1 MKNLW
6 WISIFFLSG
15 GFLFAQTIDK
25 PAATLKLEKFE
36 VITIK
41 QFQQK
46 ISAIETATRTTLS
59 VEDQKKLLDL
69 QVGELLIQ
77 QDAEKMKISV
87 TQAELNARIK
97 QTQQLYALQLK
108 MNRELTDSEF
118 ASLLQRN
125 GLTWD
130 QFVKQLEK
138 TMIAQKYV
146 MLKKKPFFDAIP
158 EPDNNE
164 IEDFYQSNK
173 TAFVSP
179 DLVRFRHIYIDT
191 RNLQSK
197 AERNKAGD
205 RASEIYRE
213 LQNGTSFEDLV
224 VKYSDD
230 KNSRYRGGDFGFL
243 RRDDQARKQLL
254 GKDFFEAPFKMEVS
268 DISNVLKS
276 NIGYHIIKIVEKM
289 PFKLL
294 ELDDKIPPQ
303 NQFTVKEEIKA
314 QLLQQKQGQYYQR
327 ALLDLLDDLKKKA
340 EIKIFEKNLNW

>member
-1 MKNLW
+1 MKKLW
-6 WISIFFLSG
+6 WICIFFLSG
-15 GFLFAQTIDK
+15 SLLFADIIDK
-25 PAATLKLEKFE
+25 PAATIKFVKFE
-36 VITIK
+36 VISVK

-46 ISAIETATRTTLS
+46 ISAIETATRATLS
-59 VEDQKKLLDL
+59 VEDQKNLLDL
-69 QVGELLIQ
+69 QIGELLIQ
-77 QDAEKMKISV
+77 QDAEKEKISIN
-87 TQAELNARIK
+87 QAELNARIK

-118 ASLLQRN
+118 ASLLQQN

-130 QFVKQLEK
+130 QFITQLEK

-146 MLKKKPFFDAIP
+146 MLKKKPFFDSIP
-158 EPDNNE
+158 EPENSE

-173 TAFVSP
+173 TAFVFP

-197 AERNKAGD
+197 TERDKAGD
-205 RASEIYRE
+205 RAAEIYRE
-213 LQNGTSFEDLV
+213 LQNGTPFEDLV

-230 KNSRYRGGDFGFL
+230 KNSRYRGGDFGYL

-254 GKDFFEAPFKMEVS
+254 GRDFFEAPFKMEVGA
-268 DISNVLKS
+268 ISNVLKS
-276 NIGYHIIKIVEKM
+276 NIGYHIIKIVEKI

-294 ELDDKIPPQ
+294 ALNDKIPPQ

-314 QLLQQKQGQYYQR
+314 QLLQQKQGQYYQK
-327 ALLDLLDDLKKKA
+327 ALLDLLDELKKKA
-340 EIKIFEKNLNW
+340 EIKIFEKNLSW